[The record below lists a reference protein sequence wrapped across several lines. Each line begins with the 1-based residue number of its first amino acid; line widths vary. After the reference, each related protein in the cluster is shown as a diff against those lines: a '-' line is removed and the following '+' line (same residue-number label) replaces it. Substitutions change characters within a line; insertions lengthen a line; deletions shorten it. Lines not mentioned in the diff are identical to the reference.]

1 MGRVAFLSGTI
12 FILAAL
18 TTPLGRCR
26 WSCGMPKTFFLFD
39 HQRLDTRHCRAGYEC
54 WEACPWLML

>member
-26 WSCGMPKTFFLFD
+26 WSYGMPKTFFFLIISGWILVIAALATNVG
-39 HQRLDTRHCRAGYEC
+39 RLVRG
-54 WEACPWLML
+54 